1 MISSLYMTL
10 IQHFRIEVY
19 KLRRTDFYIFAF
31 LVMAAFIFLPQFQQY
46 FTNLPVKMADL
57 VESAG
62 RIGST
67 FIVYGLIVALT
78 REFYNNVNRKRIL
91 NGYSRQDL
99 FISQVVIVSLYIG
112 FVVMTVLVAIPIQWI
127 FGGESFAAF
136 TEGMAFYKIAGS
148 LLALIC
154 YGILGSF
161 LGVITGKP
169 HWAILIYWVWGI
181 LEVAG
186 RFLDMYYMT
195 QGRAE
200 VFKYFMPLSIFS
212 QVQAFQLQEVSLL
225 VALVLFL
232 ALFQGLSLFKF
243 LKADF

>member
-1 MISSLYMTL
+1 MSLK
-10 IQHFRIEVY
+10 QHFNIELY
-19 KLRRTDFYIFAF
+19 KLKRPDFYIFAF
-31 LVMAAFIFLPQFQQY
+31 LVIAAFLLLPIIQKSFSRVD
-46 FTNLPVKMADL
+46 VKMVDL

-62 RIGST
+62 QIGS
-67 FIVYGLIVALT
+67 ILVIYGLIVALT
-78 REFYNNVNRKRIL
+78 REFYNNVIRKRIL

-99 FISQVVIVSLYIG
+99 FLSQMVTVTLYIG
-112 FVVMTVLVAIPIQWI
+112 FIVLTVLVVIPVHWL
-127 FGGESFAAF
+127 FGSLSFAEYA
-136 TEGMAFYKIAGS
+136 EGMGYYKVIGS
-148 LLALIC
+148 FLALVC

-169 HWAILIYWVWGI
+169 HWAILIYWAWGL
-181 LEVAG
+181 LELAG
-186 RFLDMYYMT
+186 RFMDMYNMA

-200 VFKYFMPLSIFS
+200 IYKYFMPLSMFS
-212 QVQAFQLQEVSLL
+212 QVQTYQLQEVGLL

>member
-1 MISSLYMTL
+1 M
-10 IQHFRIEVY
+10 V
-19 KLRRTDFYIFAF
+19 
-31 LVMAAFIFLPQFQQY
+31 
-46 FTNLPVKMADL
+46 DL
-57 VESAG
+57 VRGAG
-62 RIGST
+62 KVGS
-67 FIVYGLIVALT
+67 ILVIYGLIVAMT

-99 FISQVVIVSLYIG
+99 FISQLVTVSLYVG
-112 FVVMTVLVAIPIQWI
+112 FIILTVLVAIPFHWLL
-127 FGGESFAAF
+127 GGLSFEAYA
-136 TEGMAFYKIAGS
+136 EGMAFYMVIGS
-148 LLALIC
+148 LLALVC

-169 HWAILIYWVWGI
+169 HWAILIYWGWGFV
-181 LEVAG
+181 EMVG
-186 RFLDMYYMT
+186 RFMDMYYMS

-212 QVQAFQLQEVSLL
+212 QVQAFQLQGIGLL